1 MSEPTTITVE
11 RRSDDFMA
19 FLNGNRSLWGCG
31 RTEAIAVLDV
41 LRAHAVDAG
50 VTVHIPTFT
59 ETTRNPGNPA
69 L

>member
-1 MSEPTTITVE
+1 
-11 RRSDDFMA
+11 MA
-19 FLNGNRSLWGCG
+19 FLNGNGSLWGCG
-31 RTEAIAVLDV
+31 RTEAIAILDV

-50 VTVHIPTFT
+50 VTIHMPTFT